1 MFYILLVL
9 FYLSRLWLSSFPFRY
24 FCLSGLWFVR
34 LFDLIDILYF
44 TCVVFSIQNVVC
56 GTVLSIWL
64 YMFHC
69 GFVCLPGLC
78 FVVLFHHIEILYFA
92 CVVFFSIQTVVC
104 CTAMSY
110 WQSMFHCGFVL
121 SIHFLLQCTVK
132 SYLYFVLHWWCIV
145 HISALCFI
153 LGIPWH
159 WYFIFHWC
167 CFVYLD
173 CS

>member
-1 MFYILLVL
+1 M
-9 FYLSRLWLSSFPFRY
+9 
-24 FCLSGLWFVR
+24 
-34 LFDLIDILYF
+34 
-44 TCVVFSIQNVVC
+44 VC

-92 CVVFFSIQTVVC
+92 CVVFSSIQTVVC

-132 SYLYFVLHWWCIV
+132 SYLYFVLHW
-145 HISALCFI
+145 
-153 LGIPWH
+153 
-159 WYFIFHWC
+159 
-167 CFVYLD
+167 
-173 CS
+173 